1 MLGGVNMNRVKELR
15 EEMGWTQ
22 KYLGSV
28 LNVKNSAISKYENG
42 RATLTEDTIIKLAKL
57 FNVTS
62 DYILGLSDYRNFD
75 QFISEIDRT
84 SSMLYVNEP
93 VTAGVAD
100 DTSEE
105 GKINQYYSRLND
117 ENKDYIKGQMI
128 TLYREQEHKD
138 ILQKSTPGAG

>member
-1 MLGGVNMNRVKELR
+1 MNRVKELR

-75 QFISEIDRT
+75 QLISETNR
-84 SSMLYVNEP
+84 SSSVLYVNEP
-93 VTAGVAD
+93 VTSYGVAD

-105 GKINQYYSRLND
+105 GKINQYYNRLND

-128 TLYREQEHKD
+128 TLYREQENKD
-138 ILQKSTPGAG
+138 NLQKSTPGAG